1 MSLRKIFL
9 YVAIVAGLVACLA
22 GGLYLIRHARP
33 QPEVTL
39 ATPAQALP
47 AALPPG
53 TITFAPHAPQLSSI
67 TVTIAEGVA
76 LPISEPLFGRIAYDE
91 NHTTRVSSP
100 VAGRVTRLQ
109 AEVGDTVAVG
119 KVLAVLDA
127 PDLAT
132 AQADLQKAR
141 ADEDRKKRAFD
152 RAKLL
157 FDAQVLAGKD
167 YEGAVADAQQARAET
182 QRAALRLK
190 NLHAGD
196 VQDSMFALRAA
207 MAGTVTERQL
217 NPGQEVRPDLPAPLY
232 VISDLMRLWVIV
244 DAPEAIAAK
253 IREGTE
259 VIVESEAY
267 PGERFSATVEKVAPV
282 LDPATRRI
290 QVRCAVNNAD
300 RKLKPEMYVRV
311 LFLPDHGNTQVFSL
325 PNTSLYVE
333 GLASFVF
340 IETVPGTF
348 MKRRVTV
355 ARTSGERTY
364 ISAGIKAGEQVVTEG
379 AFLLNAEASGDAR

>member
-1 MSLRKIFL
+1 MSMRKIFL
-9 YVAIVAGLVACLA
+9 YVVIVGTLVGTLV
-22 GGLYLIRHARP
+22 GSLYFMQRATP
-33 QPEVTL
+33 QPEVML
-39 ATPAQALP
+39 ATPAQPAPVAL
-47 AALPPG
+47 APG
-53 TITFAPHAPQLSSI
+53 TIAFAPHAPQLSSI
-67 TVTIAEGVA
+67 AVTTAEGRA
-76 LPISEPLFGRIAYDE
+76 LPVSEPLFGRIAYDE
-91 NHTTRVSSP
+91 NRTTRVSSP

-141 ADEDRKKRAFD
+141 ADEDRKKRAFE

-167 YEGAVADAQQARAET
+167 YEGALADAQQARAET
-182 QRAALRLK
+182 RRAALRLK

-196 VQDSMFALRAA
+196 AQDSMFALRAA

-217 NPGQEVRPDLPAPLY
+217 NLGQEVRPDLAAPLY
-232 VISDLMRLWVIV
+232 VISDLARLWVIV

-253 IREGTE
+253 IGEGTK

-290 QVRCAVNNAD
+290 QVRCTVSNAD
-300 RKLKPEMYVRV
+300 HKLKPEMYARV
-311 LFLPDHGNTQVFSL
+311 SFLPNHENTQVFLL

-333 GLASFVF
+333 GLANFVF
-340 IETVPGTF
+340 IETAPGVF

-379 AFLLNAEASGDAR
+379 AFLLSAEASGDAR